1 MFIFGSTYNN
11 MDSSLAMP
19 NEVITNHSDL
29 EFFFLKLCWTHP
41 LHALSTHQ
49 TNFCRHINCTVLG
62 VYWLHLLYQYTGSI
76 IYIIPCSICSAVHM
90 KQTIYKSFS
99 QIVIQV
105 TKSLLRDKKHSR
117 DGNQMGKYSS
127 NTCIFQTH
135 NLPVQCHN
143 LRYNGIRLQTV
154 PYIET
159 VIVV

>member
-29 EFFFLKLCWTHP
+29 EFFFFNCAGHTLFMLYPLTRLTFVDTSTVLCWEYT
-41 LHALSTHQ
+41 AYICYISTQVVYTLYHVVYAVQ
-49 TNFCRHINCTVLG
+49 CTRSRLYINLF
-62 VYWLHLLYQYTGSI
+62 LRQL
-76 IYIIPCSICSAVHM
+76 
-90 KQTIYKSFS
+90 YKS
-99 QIVIQV
+99 QKVYYEI
-105 TKSLLRDKKHSR
+105 KSTCR